1 MGLTENIAAWR
12 ASNQTHQG
20 LLSKIQIGSAL
31 YDIKDP
37 AVEALATGI
46 EARLATLEGH
56 EWTAVTKTSDA
67 KFATS
72 VTQDTTGAIT
82 VEYSNFTGLT
92 DAAVDG
98 QFVSSVSQ
106 GTDGEITVTRTGISA
121 DKVAFS
127 ETGWNATGVQAAVL
141 EALSK
146 AVGTNEDGT
155 SAETIYGAKAYA
167 KDLVDTLAGE
177 DWENNAKKVQEI
189 IEELENSDN
198 ANAWATAIDKL
209 AGLNITYTQA
219 EADEHNAG
227 LTGAISTSTVL
238 TAEQASALN
247 AIGGASSHAY
257 EAGQSPT
264 AEDAALYNAT
274 LTGAYTTSTVKTP
287 QTVKQYVDA
296 KVAAAESAASGGITD
311 LDMIVYGADGATG
324 STGSTATSD
333 YADDTTHKVAIKL
346 TEVDGKVTA
355 IDVKTNDIASATG
368 VAAAIAELSDEAVK
382 SVNGATGNA
391 VTIYATDITL
401 SNGSA
406 TSVSGALTSLDENKA
421 NKAAITGAQVNNWA
435 CEYAATGASA
445 ETLIWTNTATD
456 VYVPVSGQTL

>member
-12 ASNQTHQG
+12 AANQTHQG

-92 DAAVDG
+92 DTAVDG

-146 AVGTNEDGT
+146 AIGSQSDLS
-155 SAETIYGAKAYA
+155 SADTINAAKKYA
-167 KDLVDTLAGE
+167 DEAIAALAGQ
-177 DWENNAKKVQEI
+177 DWEENAKTVKQL
-189 IEELENSDN
+189 IEEIENSEN
-198 ANAWATAIDKL
+198 GNSWLTAIDKL
-209 AGLNITYTQA
+209 AGMSIDKTDA
-219 EADEHNAG
+219 SAADVVEYNEHLA
-227 LTGAISTSTVL
+227 GAIKAGDTL
-238 TAEQASALN
+238 TAEQATAVN
-247 AIGGASSHAY
+247 AVASSSY
-257 EAGQSPT
+257 TEGQAIS
-264 AEDAALYNAT
+264 AADAAEYNAT
-274 LTGAYTTSTVKTP
+274 LQGAISAGDNYTDTNVSVKE
-287 QTVKQYVDA
+287 YVDA
-296 KVAAAESAASGGITD
+296 KVAAAESAASGGISD
-311 LDMIVYGADGATG
+311 LDAVVRGNLDTNDAVTTG
-324 STGSTATSD
+324 
-333 YADDTTHKVAIKL
+333 HKVGVKV
-346 TEVDGKVTA
+346 TEVDGVITDVT
-355 IDVKTNDIASATG
+355 VVENDIASATG
-368 VAAAIAELSDEAVK
+368 VAAAIAELSDESVK

-421 NKAAITGAQVNNWA
+421 NKAAITGAQINNWA